1 MCLKPESISWHEDY
15 SDWRDRNKFLLE
27 KMYMSDC
34 SFVVNRGATQ
44 IIVPAHKY
52 ILGGFSLDFYNLFYR
67 MEANSN
73 EIPITDVSIKALKE
87 FLRFVYTGERTLN
100 MEIVYDV
107 LKLAVRYSSK
117 ILTAFCESF
126 IIRKINERNCM
137 FVLNKCSEFGLT
149 LINSVCM
156 QLIVKDSINILKSP
170 KFLEIHQETLDI
182 ILKSNKLKLTE
193 IELYRIVVKWSENNC
208 IKKNNPVNPENMRLA
223 LGSSVSNLRFA
234 SMNIKEFSECAD
246 NNSILTLKEINQ
258 VYRFI
263 GTDGKS
269 DCPFSSVK
277 RKYCFKKICNF
288 SNTPTTKIFH
298 YGFSPCFFHF
308 SVEKRVKFHGFGFYG
323 RSKMSTGF
331 ENPEVLF
338 YQLEHDNG
346 KTLLNGSSTVTYD
359 GTDKIYNIVFD
370 RYAWLNPYHNYTI
383 CITRKNEGIFLNYFE
398 ENMSKKVNVDGVVFR
413 QRFDWSIVASVLF
426 E

>member
-1 MCLKPESISWHEDY
+1 
-15 SDWRDRNKFLLE
+15 
-27 KMYMSDC
+27 MSDC
-34 SFVVNRGATQ
+34 SFVVTRGTTQ

-73 EIPITDVSIKALKE
+73 EIPITDVSIQALKE

-100 MEIVYDV
+100 MEIVWDV

-126 IIRKINERNCM
+126 IIRKINERNCL
-137 FVLNKCSEFGLT
+137 FVLNKCSEFGMT
-149 LINSVCM
+149 LINSFCM
-156 QLIVKDSINILKSP
+156 KLIIKDSTLLKSP
-170 KFLEIHQETLDI
+170 LFLEIHQETLNI
-182 ILKSNKLKLTE
+182 ILKSNKLTITE
-193 IELYRIVVKWSENNC
+193 MELYRIVVKWSENNC
-208 IKKNNPVNPENMRLA
+208 IKNNIPVNPENMRLA
-223 LGSSVSNLRFA
+223 VGSSISNIRFA
-234 SMNIKEFSECAD
+234 SMNIKEFSECSD
-246 NNSILTLKEINQ
+246 NNSILTQKEINQ

-269 DCPFSSVK
+269 DCPFSSDK
-277 RKYCFKKICNF
+277 RNSLRKICYF
-288 SNTPTTKIFH
+288 SNTPKTKLFQ

-308 SVEKRVKFHGFGFYG
+308 SVEKRVKFHGFGIYG
-323 RSKMSTGF
+323 RSKISNGF
-331 ENPEVLF
+331 DSPELVF
-338 YQLEHDNG
+338 YRLAHQNG
-346 KTLLNGSSTVTYD
+346 KNVLTGSSTVTYD

-370 RYAWLNPYHNYTI
+370 RFAWLQPHHVYTI

-413 QRFDWSIVASVLF
+413 QRLDWSIVASILF